1 MMKTGFV
8 SFKDVTVDFTQE
20 EWQQLDSAQ
29 RNLYKDV
36 MLENYSNLVSVGYQ
50 SLNSDVIFLFKQ
62 GEPWMEEGEM
72 SNWAYSGKLRTW
84 QMGGREG
91 RFILISDMFVFFF
104 FFFGCVGSSFLCEG
118 FLQLQRAGA
127 TLHRGARA
135 SHCRGLSLR
144 STGSK
149 HSGSIVVAHRPSCSA
164 ACGILPDQG
173 SNLCPLH

>member
-1 MMKTGFV
+1 MVVGITEQAQTLKAIFFFPSLLIPALSVQISTASEEQQKMSKSQGFV

-72 SNWAYSGKLRTW
+72 SNWAYSETVY
-84 QMGGREG
+84 Q
-91 RFILISDMFVFFF
+91 
-104 FFFGCVGSSFLCEG
+104 FLNWN
-118 FLQLQRAGA
+118 
-127 TLHRGARA
+127 LH
-135 SHCRGLSLR
+135 
-144 STGSK
+144 
-149 HSGSIVVAHRPSCSA
+149 
-164 ACGILPDQG
+164 
-173 SNLCPLH
+173 